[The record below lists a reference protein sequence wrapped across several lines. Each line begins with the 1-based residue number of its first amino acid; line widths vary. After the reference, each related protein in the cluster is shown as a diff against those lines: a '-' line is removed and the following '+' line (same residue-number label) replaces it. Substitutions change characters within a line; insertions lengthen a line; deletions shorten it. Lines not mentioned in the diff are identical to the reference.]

1 MDIHLEGTMLVS
13 YKTKDD
19 IAIDKI
25 IVLLGIYQLEF
36 KNFVHTKICIVVFM
50 ATLFLI
56 IKNERQPRCLSIHE

>member
-50 ATLFLI
+50 ATLLLI
-56 IKNERQPRCLSIHE
+56 IKTERQPRCLSIHE